1 MQPLRETRPTLRPLA
16 GFAALAMLAWLAFV
30 AALDQRMAPLS
41 SSGLTADAEAGAPTR
56 SAGAWGKL
64 PLSFEANVGQ
74 AEGGVDFLARGSGY
88 TLFLK
93 SAEAVLALRQAA
105 PARPERPSGAVLRMQ
120 LSGADPYAAVTGA
133 LRLLGKANYFI
144 GNDPTRWRTDVSTYG
159 RVLYKDIYPG
169 IDLAYYG
176 DQGQLEYDFLV
187 APGTDPSVIGL
198 RYAGVD
204 TMEVDSHG
212 DLILKVAGAE
222 IRQRKPLI
230 YQENGDIRREVAG
243 GYSIR
248 GRDEIKF
255 AVGTYDLSRPLV
267 IDPVLVY
274 STYLGGSVQDEGHG
288 IAVDSA
294 GSAYVTGFT
303 TSPDFPAAFAF
314 QSAYVSARDAFVT
327 KLNPSGNAL
336 VYSTYLG
343 GIGDEI
349 GFGIAVDS
357 AGSAYVTGYT
367 GSMNFPTAFAFQ
379 NTYAGDLDAFV
390 TKLNPSGSALLYS
403 TFLGGSGQDEG
414 HGIAVDSAGSAYVA
428 GLTNS
433 TNFPTALAFQNTNAG
448 SLGVYD
454 AFVTKLSPS
463 GAGLV
468 YSTYLGG
475 SGNDLGLGI
484 AADSAG
490 SAYVTGSAES
500 TNFPTAFA
508 FQSTRAC
515 CGSDDAFVT
524 KLNPSGTALLYS
536 TYLGGTGSDEG
547 NAIAVDSVG
556 SAYVAGSTTS
566 TNFPTA
572 FAFQN
577 TYGGGAV
584 DAFVTKLNATGSALL
599 YSTYLGGNSTDDGRA
614 IAVDSAGSAYVTGST
629 DSTNFPS
636 ASANAGV
643 NDAYVTKLSP
653 GGTGLVYSIR
663 LGGGGSD
670 AGIGIALDSPGSAYV
685 TGSTGSTDFPTASAF
700 QNAYAGGG
708 DAFVTKLAVVVT
720 VGPPATLTLLPAA
733 ATNTVGQQHCVTATV
748 KDAFGNPVV
757 GVVVDFSVG
766 PSAPTTFPTP
776 SIGAGTTNG
785 NGQATFCYTAAL
797 PGDDAIHA
805 FADSN
810 NNGMQDLAEPF
821 GDATKTWTPPQ
832 STQLCEVT
840 ITDGGWIIAD
850 NGDRA
855 NFAANA
861 KVLPDG
867 TLQGQQQYRDQ
878 GPAEPIDVHST
889 EITATTC
896 SSDRTTASIF
906 GKATIDGSGSH
917 VFRIDVTDVGSGG
930 TDDTYGIMLDTG
942 YMSGQ
947 HVLSGGNVTIH

>member
-1 MQPLRETRPTLRPLA
+1 MTSAAVRAVSRPVHLRVGTRASGWQGDAAMQPLRETRPTLRPLA

-294 GSAYVTGFT
+294 GT
-303 TSPDFPAAFAF
+303 
-314 QSAYVSARDAFVT
+314 
-327 KLNPSGNAL
+327 
-336 VYSTYLG
+336 
-343 GIGDEI
+343 
-349 GFGIAVDS
+349 
-357 AGSAYVTGYT
+357 
-367 GSMNFPTAFAFQ
+367 
-379 NTYAGDLDAFV
+379 
-390 TKLNPSGSALLYS
+390 
-403 TFLGGSGQDEG
+403 
-414 HGIAVDSAGSAYVA
+414 AYVA
-428 GLTNS
+428 GLTSS
-433 TNFPTALAFQNTNAG
+433 TTLPTALAVQNSNAG

-524 KLNPSGTALLYS
+524 KLNPSCT
-536 TYLGGTGSDEG
+536 
-547 NAIAVDSVG
+547 
-556 SAYVAGSTTS
+556 
-566 TNFPTA
+566 P
-572 FAFQN
+572 
-577 TYGGGAV
+577 
-584 DAFVTKLNATGSALL
+584 
-599 YSTYLGGNSTDDGRA
+599 
-614 IAVDSAGSAYVTGST
+614 
-629 DSTNFPS
+629 
-636 ASANAGV
+636 
-643 NDAYVTKLSP
+643 
-653 GGTGLVYSIR
+653 
-663 LGGGGSD
+663 
-670 AGIGIALDSPGSAYV
+670 
-685 TGSTGSTDFPTASAF
+685 
-700 QNAYAGGG
+700 
-708 DAFVTKLAVVVT
+708 LA
-720 VGPPATLTLLPAA
+720 A
-733 ATNTVGQQHCVTATV
+733 
-748 KDAFGNPVV
+748 
-757 GVVVDFSVG
+757 
-766 PSAPTTFPTP
+766 
-776 SIGAGTTNG
+776 
-785 NGQATFCYTAAL
+785 
-797 PGDDAIHA
+797 
-805 FADSN
+805 
-810 NNGMQDLAEPF
+810 
-821 GDATKTWTPPQ
+821 
-832 STQLCEVT
+832 
-840 ITDGGWIIAD
+840 
-850 NGDRA
+850 
-855 NFAANA
+855 
-861 KVLPDG
+861 
-867 TLQGQQQYRDQ
+867 
-878 GPAEPIDVHST
+878 
-889 EITATTC
+889 
-896 SSDRTTASIF
+896 
-906 GKATIDGSGSH
+906 
-917 VFRIDVTDVGSGG
+917 
-930 TDDTYGIMLDTG
+930 
-942 YMSGQ
+942 
-947 HVLSGGNVTIH
+947 

>member
-74 AEGGVDFLARGSGY
+74 AEGDVDFLARGSGY

-367 GSMNFPTAFAFQ
+367 GSM
-379 NTYAGDLDAFV
+379 
-390 TKLNPSGSALLYS
+390 
-403 TFLGGSGQDEG
+403 
-414 HGIAVDSAGSAYVA
+414 
-428 GLTNS
+428 
-433 TNFPTALAFQNTNAG
+433 
-448 SLGVYD
+448 
-454 AFVTKLSPS
+454 
-463 GAGLV
+463 
-468 YSTYLGG
+468 
-475 SGNDLGLGI
+475 
-484 AADSAG
+484 
-490 SAYVTGSAES
+490 
-500 TNFPTAFA
+500 NFPTAFA

>member
-1 MQPLRETRPTLRPLA
+1 MTSAAVRAVSRPVHLRVGTRASGWQGDAAMQPLRETRPTLRPLA

-294 GSAYVTGFT
+294 GSAYVTG
-303 TSPDFPAAFAF
+303 
-314 QSAYVSARDAFVT
+314 
-327 KLNPSGNAL
+327 
-336 VYSTYLG
+336 
-343 GIGDEI
+343 
-349 GFGIAVDS
+349 
-357 AGSAYVTGYT
+357 YT

-490 SAYVTGSAES
+490 SAYVTGS
-500 TNFPTAFA
+500 
-508 FQSTRAC
+508 
-515 CGSDDAFVT
+515 
-524 KLNPSGTALLYS
+524 
-536 TYLGGTGSDEG
+536 
-547 NAIAVDSVG
+547 
-556 SAYVAGSTTS
+556 
-566 TNFPTA
+566 
-572 FAFQN
+572 
-577 TYGGGAV
+577 
-584 DAFVTKLNATGSALL
+584 
-599 YSTYLGGNSTDDGRA
+599 
-614 IAVDSAGSAYVTGST
+614 T

-636 ASANAGV
+636 ASASAGV

-821 GDATKTWTPPQ
+821 GD
-832 STQLCEVT
+832 
-840 ITDGGWIIAD
+840 
-850 NGDRA
+850 
-855 NFAANA
+855 
-861 KVLPDG
+861 
-867 TLQGQQQYRDQ
+867 
-878 GPAEPIDVHST
+878 
-889 EITATTC
+889 
-896 SSDRTTASIF
+896 
-906 GKATIDGSGSH
+906 
-917 VFRIDVTDVGSGG
+917 
-930 TDDTYGIMLDTG
+930 
-942 YMSGQ
+942 
-947 HVLSGGNVTIH
+947 

>member
-74 AEGGVDFLARGSGY
+74 AEGDVDFLARGSGY

-367 GSMNFPTAFAFQ
+367 GSM
-379 NTYAGDLDAFV
+379 
-390 TKLNPSGSALLYS
+390 
-403 TFLGGSGQDEG
+403 
-414 HGIAVDSAGSAYVA
+414 
-428 GLTNS
+428 
-433 TNFPTALAFQNTNAG
+433 
-448 SLGVYD
+448 
-454 AFVTKLSPS
+454 
-463 GAGLV
+463 
-468 YSTYLGG
+468 
-475 SGNDLGLGI
+475 
-484 AADSAG
+484 
-490 SAYVTGSAES
+490 
-500 TNFPTAFA
+500 NFPTAFA

-917 VFRIDVTDVGSGG
+917 VFRIDVTDMGSGG